1 VTEAHCLPE
10 GEAEIEAYCEEAQ
23 STHSAISGRKRLLD
37 RDDALSSKEVL
48 SNRKK
53 ARNSECGLTSASS
66 PTSTF
71 EIASPEPIQEV
82 STCAVVEDAHS
93 DECESPAEGAPGGHI
108 VRIAEDLYGPHAPIT
123 AEIFTYGL
131 ICERFAVDSYINGHE
146 IIGIDNLLSALQG
159 IPTDISL
166 DLKGLKPYVPF
177 TSWIRVTSDNAA
189 FFENKAY
196 FPYLPA
202 LVLSGTVP
210 FQLAFFFPSA
220 FGVEHD
226 PIYVVVL
233 HNTAELG
240 AIPWQ
245 LTEEFR
251 PYECNRGDAVAGSKE
266 REDFWANIATSNG
279 QLGHVQQPASEDAPE
294 AELLKY
300 LADFGV
306 LEAILRYA
314 AWCESNGNNEAA
326 AR

>member
-1 VTEAHCLPE
+1 
-10 GEAEIEAYCEEAQ
+10 
-23 STHSAISGRKRLLD
+23 
-37 RDDALSSKEVL
+37 
-48 SNRKK
+48 
-53 ARNSECGLTSASS
+53 
-66 PTSTF
+66 
-71 EIASPEPIQEV
+71 
-82 STCAVVEDAHS
+82 
-93 DECESPAEGAPGGHI
+93 
-108 VRIAEDLYGPHAPIT
+108 
-123 AEIFTYGL
+123 
-131 ICERFAVDSYINGHE
+131 
-146 IIGIDNLLSALQG
+146 
-159 IPTDISL
+159 
-166 DLKGLKPYVPF
+166 
-177 TSWIRVTSDNAA
+177 VTSDNAA

-210 FQLAFFFPSA
+210 VQLAFFFPSA

-251 PYECNRGDAVAGSKE
+251 PYECNKGDAVTGSKE
-266 REDFWANIATSNG
+266 REDFWAKIATSNG
-279 QLGHVQQPASEDAPE
+279 QLGHVQQLASEDAPE

-326 AR
+326 ARYYK